1 MMISKI
7 LLAVAGSLALFFFL
21 VVLFS
26 VAFIFGGE
34 DDFTEAIEEGIPTV
48 PEVELLTVAQQRDSL
63 LTELQGLMDQL
74 IERDIAID
82 SINQVVHLNNARVD
96 VLEDNLEQRDAD
108 ITNLREVE
116 VNAVDMAKTFS
127 TMSVAELTPIVNRL
141 SDDVVLDIY
150 KNTTSKRRKFLL
162 SALGNERAA
171 AMTNR
176 LVSKEGS

>member
-1 MMISKI
+1 MINKI
-7 LLAVAGSLALFFFL
+7 LLAVVGSVALFFFL

-34 DDFTEAIEEGIPTV
+34 DDFTEGAEEGVPTV
-48 PEVELLTVAQQRDSL
+48 PEVELLMVAQERDSL
-63 LTELQGLMDQL
+63 LSELQGLMDQL
-74 IERDIAID
+74 VDRDSAID
-82 SINQVVHLNNARVD
+82 SINQVVQINNARVG

-108 ITNLREVE
+108 ITNLREVG
-116 VNAVDMAKTFS
+116 VNAVAMAKTFA
-127 TMSVAELTPIVNRL
+127 TMNVQELTPIVSQL

-150 KNTTSKRRKFLL
+150 KNTTNKRRKFLL